1 MWHLLRQVD
10 TTIMFITFVVL
21 DSLSRFLVG
30 LLDLIED
37 LLELVQVE
45 TAPFLQLEMVS
56 FR

>member
-1 MWHLLRQVD
+1 
-10 TTIMFITFVVL
+10 MFITFVVL